1 MLRIA
6 NLSFGFRHRPLFQDV
21 SLTVRR
27 GELVHLA
34 GPNGAGK
41 STFMSVVAGLLTA
54 EKGTVDFHPDATATS
69 DGSAANDRRVY
80 SEYLPAEANG
90 LHVKMDAVRNLRFWT
105 TLRGAPATD
114 SAIEGALAHWNLD
127 HPLLRH
133 DFAVEKFS
141 TGMKRRLALA
151 RLSLSPAPLW
161 LLDEPVY
168 GLDAQAMSV
177 FSSLLRAHLDK
188 QGLALVVSHD
198 LKPLDGL
205 IARSVTLGGVAR

>member
-1 MLRIA
+1 MLRISK
-6 NLSFGFRHRPLFQDV
+6 LSFGFRHRPLFQDV
-21 SLTVRR
+21 SLTVDR
-27 GELVHLA
+27 GELVHLV

-54 EKGTVDFHPDATATS
+54 EKGAVDYIPY
-69 DGSAANDRRVY
+69 GSSEPASDRRTY

-90 LHVKMDAVRNLRFWT
+90 LHVKMDAVTNLRFWT
-105 TLRGAPATD
+105 ALRGEAASD
-114 SAIEGALAHWNLD
+114 VAIETALAHWNLD

-168 GLDAQAMSV
+168 GLDTQAMQV
-177 FSSLLRAHLDK
+177 FSSLLGSHMK
-188 QGLALVVSHD
+188 KGGLALVISHD

-205 IARSVTLGGVAR
+205 ITRSVGLGGPTR

>member
-1 MLRIA
+1 MLRIVK
-6 NLSFGFRHRPLFQDV
+6 LSFGFRHRPLFQDV
-21 SLTVRR
+21 SLTVGR

-54 EKGTVDFHPDATATS
+54 DHGAVEFFPD
-69 DGSAANDRRVY
+69 GEAAPAADDRRAY

-105 TLRGAPATD
+105 TLRGTPASD
-114 SAIEGALAHWNLD
+114 AAIEGALAHWNLD

-168 GLDAQAMSV
+168 GLDAQAMAV
-177 FSSLLRAHLDK
+177 FSALLRAHLD
-188 QGLALVVSHD
+188 GNGMALVISHD

-205 IARSVTLGGVAR
+205 IARTVDLGGGPKK

>member
-1 MLRIA
+1 MLRTSQ
-6 NLSFGFRHRPLFQDV
+6 LSFGFRHRPLFQDV
-21 SLTVRR
+21 SLTVGR

-41 STFMSVVAGLLTA
+41 STFMSVVAGLLTPD
-54 EKGTVDFHPDATATS
+54 KGEVAYFPQGGGHP
-69 DGSAANDRRVY
+69 AASDRRQY

-90 LHVKMDAVRNLRFWT
+90 LHLKMDAVSNLHFWT
-105 TLRGAPATD
+105 ALRGGVASA
-114 SAIEGALAHWNLD
+114 SAIEAALAHWNLD

-151 RLSLSPAPLW
+151 RLSLSPVPLW

-168 GLDAQAMSV
+168 GLDTQAMGV
-177 FSSLLRAHLDK
+177 FSKLLHTHLERG
-188 QGLALVVSHD
+188 GLALVISHD

-205 IARSVTLGGVAR
+205 ITRTVELGSGPKS